1 MVLNVRML
9 NEPARACKEDLKDSA
24 PLLNCRRAKE
34 GKREVGGL
42 NFNIVA
48 DPIILSEP
56 IDVEGVHVCRRV
68 VSEDWSGDGQARR
81 TIG

>member
-1 MVLNVRML
+1 ML
-9 NEPARACKEDLKDSA
+9 KEPARACKEDLEDSA
-24 PLLNCRRAKE
+24 PFLNSRRAKE
-34 GKREVGGL
+34 GKREIEGL

-56 IDVEGVHVCRRV
+56 INVEGVHVRCRV
-68 VSEDWSGDGQARR
+68 VSEDWSGDGQTRS